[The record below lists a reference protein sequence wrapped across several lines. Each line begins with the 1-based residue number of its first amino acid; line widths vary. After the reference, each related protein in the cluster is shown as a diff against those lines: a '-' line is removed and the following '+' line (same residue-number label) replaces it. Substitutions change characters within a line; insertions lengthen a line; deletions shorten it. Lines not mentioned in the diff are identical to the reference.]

1 MTIIQL
7 YKYKEGGATVVSP
20 RDPGVAYEP
29 MYRLIAEEGKELTD
43 GTTVTTC
50 IDVESTD
57 GWREYDPNASDDYAT
72 AGKILLGEEE

>member
-29 MYRLIAEEGKELTD
+29 MYRLIAEEGKEITD

-50 IDVESTD
+50 IDVESTE
-57 GWREYDPNASDDYAT
+57 GWRDYEPDTPDDYAT

>member
-7 YKYKEGGATVVSP
+7 YKYQENGATVVSP

-29 MYRLIAEEGKELTD
+29 MYRLIAEEGKEITD

-50 IDVESTD
+50 IDVESTE
-57 GWREYDPNASDDYAT
+57 GWEDYDPDGPSDYAT